1 MRMTFFS
8 STLSHPS
15 LIIPLCS
22 LILMLLVPGFPPIV
36 SVNPSKSKYMFFSL
50 KHQSYFDSIP
60 PSLLSKI
67 LFDRVY
73 SFKYLGLILS
83 CNLSWSSVWSRE
95 LSILLDSYIVSSTL
109 SPLQKLSSPSTPP
122 WFALSSSTGL
132 PSGTLLQPLSHP
144 PLNQFSTSPSKRF
157 RNPGLLRML
166 ISSLPSSYIPCVSS
180 QNFSLSSSL
189 ITDSSTQFSLQLCTL
204 LLNLCLSDT
213 SVLMTLLF
221 VFVVTLPT
229 FTLSSPLQEL
239 PSNFS

>member
-36 SVNPSKSKYMFFSL
+36 SVNPSISKYMFFSL

-60 PSLLSKI
+60 PLLLSKI
-67 LFDRVY
+67 PFDRVY

-166 ISSLPSSYIPCVSS
+166 IFPRATYPASPVKTSH
-180 QNFSLSSSL
+180 F
-189 ITDSSTQFSLQLCTL
+189 LQ
-204 LLNLCLSDT
+204 
-213 SVLMTLLF
+213 V
-221 VFVVTLPT
+221 
-229 FTLSSPLQEL
+229 
-239 PSNFS
+239 